1 MGEIFMQLGILL
13 LVAFIVSYII
23 QLFRQPIIIGY
34 IVAGMIISP
43 FILKIGVSQEFIGI
57 FSELGIAFLLFIV
70 GLHLNPK
77 VIREVG
83 KTSLIVGIAQMALT
97 FGVAFLV
104 SYFLLAYSLI
114 TSIYLGIAFSFSST
128 IIIMKL
134 LSDKRQLDSLFG
146 KLSIGIL
153 IIQDLV
159 AAIVLMVISSSSGEG
174 ATLFGFFL
182 KTLIGVG
189 LVLFLFFF
197 NSIFLKRVTRS
208 IARSQELLFLFSI
221 CWCFIIGA
229 LFNYLGLS
237 MEIGALVAGVVL
249 STSPYSTEIS
259 AKIRPLRDFFLIL
272 FFVILGLNAQI
283 SQVESVISNVI
294 LLSIVALIFKPIIL
308 MVLMALMGYT
318 KRTNFLVGI
327 TLAQIS
333 EFSLI
338 VLGMG
343 VALGHVSPEVF
354 STVTLSGILTIAMST
369 YMIIYSQKL
378 YQNFR
383 RSLGFL
389 QRKSVKIAEKKLSKE
404 YFAILFGYNRIGFSI
419 LQALK
424 RLGKKYL
431 VVDFN
436 PEIIADLRR
445 FRVPCVYGD
454 MSDSDFLDELPL
466 DKVKLIIS
474 TVPDFD
480 SNLLLMENVRLVNKD
495 AIIILR
501 AHTIEDAMNLYKK
514 GADYVLTPHFLGG
527 EYLAKLVAQAKTD
540 RKVYKKERASHIK
553 MLEERSSRGQEHPEV
568 EKD

>member
-1 MGEIFMQLGILL
+1 MQLGILL

-343 VALGHVSPEVF
+343 VALGHVSSEVF

-389 QRKSVKIAEKKLSKE
+389 QRKSVKITEKKLSKE

-436 PEIIADLRR
+436 PEIIADLKR

>member
-1 MGEIFMQLGILL
+1 MQLGILL

-436 PEIIADLRR
+436 PEIIADLKR